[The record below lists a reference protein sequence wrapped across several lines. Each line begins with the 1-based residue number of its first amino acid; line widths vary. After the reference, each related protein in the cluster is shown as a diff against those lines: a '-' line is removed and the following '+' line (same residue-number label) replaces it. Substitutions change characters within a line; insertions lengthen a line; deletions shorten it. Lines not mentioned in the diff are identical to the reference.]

1 MISITRLT
9 ETLVGD
15 WVVFDERGDP
25 VDAEVPTSTGEAALL
40 VSPLTDAVKRM
51 VDGAV
56 HSLGRDQMWMVE
68 AVVLNRVV
76 LDRLDRETMNIED
89 LLQAV
94 SGLGYSWQVSP
105 VVDL

>member
-1 MISITRLT
+1 MISIKRLT
-9 ETLVGD
+9 QILVGD

-40 VSPLTDAVKRM
+40 VSPSTDAVKCI

-56 HSLGRDQMWMVE
+56 HSLDRDQMWVVE
-68 AVVLNRVV
+68 AVVLNREV
-76 LDRLDRETMNIED
+76 LDRLDHETMDLED
-89 LLQAV
+89 LLRAV

-105 VVDL
+105 VVDP

>member
-1 MISITRLT
+1 MISITRLIQ
-9 ETLVGD
+9 TLVGE
-15 WVVFDERGDP
+15 WVVFDERGDL
-25 VDAEVPTSTGEAALL
+25 VDADVPTSTGEATLL
-40 VSPLTDAVKRM
+40 VSPLTDAVKRI

-56 HSLGRDQMWMVE
+56 HSLDRDQMWVVE

-76 LDRLDRETMNIED
+76 LDRLDHETMSIED
-89 LLQAV
+89 LLHAV